1 MTMHYANLLHRR
13 LTYIFALRIYPQVN
27 YIAYL
32 LR

>member
-1 MTMHYANLLHRR
+1 MTMHYANLLHRH
-13 LTYIFALRIYPQVN
+13 LTYIFAAQIYLQVN